1 MRREKHQQISKPGS
15 LRDIESCLL
24 LDSVSGEWAIASAED
39 SESWVWV
46 VLDLVIDFPKLA
58 LTSLLTSIAA
68 GLRRERQHHS
78 SDELRRSQN

>member
-1 MRREKHQQISKPGS
+1 MRREKHQQISKSGS

-24 LDSVSGEWAIASAED
+24 LDSVSGECAIASAED

-58 LTSLLTSIAA
+58 LMSLLTSVRYW
-68 GLRRERQHHS
+68 LRARKTTSPVR
-78 SDELRRSQN
+78 